1 MLRPLQ
7 MMCASAPL
15 AKINSRLFGILH
27 MEVYWW
33 PFASYYF
40 PTHQPTPPKR
50 TGKPK
55 CGRHRERLYL
65 CTVPTNKFLCD
76 PQNEKKKLKKT
87 GRRVFSPEVP
97 HTRKGTSLEYECVM
111 VNSEDREGGC
121 AIWQN
126 CWSCIFLPFIY
137 AGIKKKKEIDGH
149 YSISPLQPSCA
160 CLVAI

>member
-76 PQNEKKKLKKT
+76 PHTEKNLKKT
-87 GRRVFSPEVP
+87 GRRVFFTGSATYSQGHFTWIRVCDGQFRRQGGWVCHMTKLLVVHLPPFHLRRNQE
-97 HTRKGTSLEYECVM
+97 K
-111 VNSEDREGGC
+111 EGNRW
-121 AIWQN
+121 A
-126 CWSCIFLPFIY
+126 L
-137 AGIKKKKEIDGH
+137 
-149 YSISPLQPSCA
+149 
-160 CLVAI
+160 